1 MLEEFKIK
9 NFKCF
14 KQFELDNLG
23 RINIFLGPNN
33 VGKSSILEAIFGYA
47 CGGNLIPLVDNVILR
62 IGRNENENI
71 YSLIEK
77 ALNTFNNKNELEF
90 SFEGKFQNKEIKKF
104 SYKLKPGSRFEEI
117 EADLNTNYSIQPN
130 FLKEG
135 IKLDAY
141 QNQISTELLF
151 NLEVLRDGQS
161 IKEESISYPRHF
173 MVGLTSESPFK
184 SAKYLN
190 ISNFK
195 NTNELIRIYSL
206 LKRDKRGLKD
216 IICELNKAFQNTIE
230 DIDMIPYPDGSQ
242 SPISIKTT
250 QGKYIPIYEY
260 GDGMQKWFSMIGNQL
275 IYKNTIHCLD
285 EIGDMLHPEAQGIL
299 GLNLSKIVTE
309 HNNQVFATTQSLEFV
324 ENYLKYVFENEKQ
337 YLEDIRII
345 TLKRVGQDIKARILS
360 GERALELITENVVEL
375 R

>member
-23 RINIFLGPNN
+23 RINIFLGSNN

-117 EADLNTNYSIQPN
+117 EADLNPNYSIQPN
-130 FLKEG
+130 FIKEG
-135 IKLDAY
+135 VKLDAY
-141 QNQISTELLF
+141 QNQIPTELLF
-151 NLEVLRDGQS
+151 NLEVLRDDES
-161 IKEESISYPRHF
+161 VKEESISYPRHF
-173 MVGLTSESPFK
+173 MVGLTSQAPFK

-195 NTNELIRIYSL
+195 NTSELIRIYSL

-242 SPISIKTT
+242 SPISIKTI

-299 GLNLSKIVTE
+299 GLNLSKIVME

-324 ENYLKYVFENEKQ
+324 ENYLKYVLENDKQ
-337 YLEDIRII
+337 YLDDIRII